1 MEIEMTAHTAKR
13 GFFRNAL
20 NALIDAR
27 YREAQRMVDAFE
39 AKNGHTRADALAR
52 RSISAGY

>member
-1 MEIEMTAHTAKR
+1 MEIEMTAQTAKR

-20 NALIDAR
+20 NALMDAR
-27 YREAQRMVDAFE
+27 FREAQRVVDAFE
-39 AKNGHTRADALAR
+39 AKNGRTRADVLAR

>member
-1 MEIEMTAHTAKR
+1 MTAQTAKR

-20 NALIDAR
+20 NALMDAR
-27 YREAQRMVDAFE
+27 FREAQRVVDAFE
-39 AKNGHTRADALAR
+39 AKNGRTRADVLAR